1 VTDDFHDGLSEPAET
16 ITDQE
21 AAALAEAAAWV
32 GGEVSAVGL
41 GSTDDGAPCVLVYAS
56 AQAAELPGEVAGL
69 PVRVVVTDPIL
80 ALDEDEA
87 PETP

>member
-1 VTDDFHDGLSEPAET
+1 VTDVFDDGLDEPAES

-21 AAALAEAAAWV
+21 ASALAEAAAWV

-41 GSTDDGAPCVLVYAS
+41 GNTDDGAPCVVVYVS

-80 ALDEDEA
+80 ALDEDETA
-87 PETP
+87 P